1 VLIGSTAVGWH
12 DKKLALALGVPLL
25 SAEPA
30 TAALCTTQSGMKRVF
45 QGTACVF
52 MTFINNYIKL
62 TCMLLLPLQV
72 LLLR

>member
-30 TAALCTTQSGMKRVF
+30 TAALRTTQSGMKRVF
-45 QGTACVF
+45 QGTV
-52 MTFINNYIKL
+52 
-62 TCMLLLPLQV
+62 LLLPV
-72 LLLR
+72 PALLLR